1 MNRNC
6 CKYFSLIHAIK
17 LLFCRKIKTLL
28 SIRIMNKNINTNRN
42 HHAYVQGD
50 IMSDMW
56 QHEKN
61 LTKAAKILGEKKS
74 HLHARESTA
83 KTKVLF
89 AHQNIK

>member
-1 MNRNC
+1 
-6 CKYFSLIHAIK
+6 
-17 LLFCRKIKTLL
+17 
-28 SIRIMNKNINTNRN
+28 MNKSKN
-42 HHAYVQGD
+42 HHVYVQGD

-83 KTKVLF
+83 KTKVLLSTSKIS
-89 AHQNIK
+89 NE